1 MRKTSKLKNS
11 HLKAKKVLTERETGG
26 KPDGKDRDLGETG
39 GKPDGKDRDL
49 KRLRGKQTERQGFG
63 RD

>member
-49 KRLRGKQTERQGFG
+49 GETEGKTDGKTG
-63 RD
+63 I